1 MSPRSARRVGQSS
14 VTGLPEP
21 EERLGEGLR
30 ALKGLWPYLWPRDS
44 VELRLRVPFAGTAP
58 SHPARASVLANTM
71 LAGTAEHSQVELAA
85 ELRDR
90 LRVLE

>member
-44 VELRLRVPFAGTAP
+44 FELRLRV
-58 SHPARASVLANTM
+58 VLA
-71 LAGTAEHSQVELAA
+71 LALLIAGKLVTIVIPFLYK
-85 ELRDR
+85 
-90 LRVLE
+90 